1 MIIAFL
7 FLIGL
12 CIGSFLNVLIDRL
25 SNGESIRG
33 RSHCD
38 RCKKTLMW
46 KDLTPL
52 VSFVFLRGRC
62 RYCKEKLSWQYPIVE
77 LLTGLLF
84 VFVYYASINRFIDVD
99 NIKLYQQIAFLILNL
114 VIFSGLIVIF
124 FADLKYRIIPDEI
137 VVVNTLAAIFLNFL
151 VLKNDFWPYILSA
164 LVLFLIFIVLM
175 LLTRGR
181 GMGMGDVKYV
191 IFMGLFLGFPASL
204 IAFYASFLTGAVVSI
219 ILIFIGRK
227 KFGQTIPFGP
237 FLILGTFVSIYWGNE
252 LWTYFLK
259 ILGV

>member
-1 MIIAFL
+1 M
-7 FLIGL
+7 
-12 CIGSFLNVLIDRL
+12 
-25 SNGESIRG
+25 
-33 RSHCD
+33 
-38 RCKKTLMW
+38 
-46 KDLTPL
+46 
-52 VSFVFLRGRC
+52 
-62 RYCKEKLSWQYPIVE
+62 
-77 LLTGLLF
+77 
-84 VFVYYASINRFIDVD
+84 
-99 NIKLYQQIAFLILNL
+99 
-114 VIFSGLIVIF
+114 IF

-164 LVLFLIFIVLM
+164 LVLFLIFIVLV

-204 IAFYASFLTGAVVSI
+204 IAFYVSFLTGAVVSI

-227 KFGQTIPFGP
+227 RFGQTIPFGP
-237 FLILGTFVSIYWGNE
+237 FLVLGTFVSIYWGNE